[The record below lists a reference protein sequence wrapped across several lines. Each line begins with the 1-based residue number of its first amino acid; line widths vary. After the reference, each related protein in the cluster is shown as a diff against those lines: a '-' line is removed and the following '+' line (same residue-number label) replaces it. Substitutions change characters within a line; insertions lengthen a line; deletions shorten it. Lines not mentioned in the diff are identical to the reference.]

1 MWWLVCRVKSDIWV
15 SVMFFSLIYELGQ
28 DIWLLIFLQEDANSL
43 GYGKSKWSL
52 LRYHALNII
61 GVQ

>member
-1 MWWLVCRVKSDIWV
+1 
-15 SVMFFSLIYELGQ
+15 MFFSLIYELGQ
-28 DIWLLIFLQEDANSL
+28 DIWLLIFLKEDANSL

-52 LRYHALNII
+52 LRYHALNVI